1 MTLTLNADKAYTVVG
16 YVRSRGDAS
25 QIVRIGPYQKHRPSN
40 LILLPQRRYP
50 WVTLMSTSHI
60 IIRLPDSS
68 QTAQFLIYPNLRVAK
83 SNSITGT
90 LVGSLAVLQA
100 MITLFGSLS
109 SEAFQQLPRTTLP
122 IIRTNTPKG
131 VSR

>member
-1 MTLTLNADKAYTVVG
+1 MVG
-16 YVRSRGDAS
+16 YVRSRENTS

-40 LILLPQRRYP
+40 LVLLPQRRYP
-50 WVTLMSTSHI
+50 WVSLMSTSHI
-60 IIRLPDSS
+60 IVRLPDSS
-68 QTAQFLIYPNLRVAK
+68 QTAQFLVYPNLRVTK

-100 MITLFGSLS
+100 MIALFGSLQS
-109 SEAFQQLPRTTLP
+109 DAFQQLPRTTVP
-122 IIRTNTPKG
+122 IIRTKTLKG